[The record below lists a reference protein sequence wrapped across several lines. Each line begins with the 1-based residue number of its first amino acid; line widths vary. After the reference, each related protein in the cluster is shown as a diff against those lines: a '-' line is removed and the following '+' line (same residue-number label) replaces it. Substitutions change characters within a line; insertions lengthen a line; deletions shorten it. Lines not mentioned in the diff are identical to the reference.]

1 MKGSALAQGRLMHG
15 RRAKKP
21 VGASLLAMLVNDN
34 ACVCWITTAVLKLSR
49 ASSLLQGSWATKP
62 FQRGRRAKN
71 LWLVNDNAC
80 VCWITAAVLKL
91 SRASSLL
98 QGSWATR
105 QQVRLFAKKGAE
117 RRLFHVWSRCSAA
130 FSSPSTNLLS
140 TPRPR
145 SRRRHGIRRFSGLCA
160 RCVCRSWRCWSRRWR
175 RLFSRHRA
183 G

>member
-34 ACVCWITTAVLKLSR
+34 ACVCWITVAVLKLSR
-49 ASSLLQGSWATKP
+49 ASSLLQGFLGDKSLSARLTRK
-62 FQRGRRAKN
+62 KN

-80 VCWITAAVLKL
+80 VCWISAAVLKL
-91 SRASSLL
+91 SRARILGDPPTGPS
-98 QGSWATR
+98 
-105 QQVRLFAKKGAE
+105 VCKKGAG

-140 TPRPR
+140 TLRPR